1 MNELIVQL
9 QAELNKVKSKGK
21 INGDIQIIQE
31 KLDKLKLETELDPKS
46 ISKITKQLEKMLNQ
60 KINVSNINIDSK
72 VGQQIAN
79 TISKNIEEGIT
90 KASSNK
96 YNKMLTSTKSNN
108 SAQQKFT
115 KTNAIGEPNQ
125 NNSKTIQKA
134 IATNN
139 AYKDSLQNLN
149 LQMSQMDYDAL
160 TKNFKENENSMH
172 GISRLGASLRKQFA
186 EAAQEFSQWLSI
198 SSAVTFAISKTKDA
212 ILEIKELDGILT
224 NISKTSNMTSGQLKQ
239 LGKDAYS
246 SASKY
251 GKTASDYLNSIQE
264 MSNSGFQ
271 GKKGTAMAEQSLM
284 VQAAGDMSAELAN
297 NYIIAANSAYKLNGE
312 ASKLNAILDGQN
324 SITNKNSVAM
334 VDMAEGMLKTA
345 TIASEYKVSV
355 EDLSAMIGTIQSIS
369 KSGGS
374 EVGDAIQSILINL
387 QNVSSDKITG
397 TLDKANASMTETVN
411 GVSKLRNPIAILR
424 DLAKTFNLLDD
435 NAPLKEEILSN
446 IGGEDHAAKLSALL
460 QNMEMFDK
468 MLIDYSTG
476 SGSALES
483 ANKSATNLTG
493 TFNKLSNSWNELVNS
508 LVNSDGL
515 KFGVSLLDSLV
526 QGATK
531 LVSVLTPLGTIGVG
545 AGLFTGFKNTGK
557 CRISV
562 RIS

>member
-21 INGDIQIIQE
+21 INSDIQIIQE

-115 KTNAIGEPNQ
+115 KTNAIEEPNQ

-172 GISRLGASLRKQFA
+172 GISRLGALLRKQFA

-251 GKTASDYLNSIQE
+251 GKTASDYLNSIQA
-264 MSNSGFQ
+264 MSNFGFQ

-284 VQAAGDMSAELAN
+284 AQAAGDMSAELAN

-397 TLDKANASMTETVN
+397 TLDKANASMTETIN

-557 CRISV
+557 CRMSV

>member
-1 MNELIVQL
+1 
-9 QAELNKVKSKGK
+9 
-21 INGDIQIIQE
+21 
-31 KLDKLKLETELDPKS
+31 
-46 ISKITKQLEKMLNQ
+46 MLNQ

-172 GISRLGASLRKQFA
+172 GISRLGALLRKQFA

-251 GKTASDYLNSIQE
+251 GKTASDYLNSIQA

-284 VQAAGDMSAELAN
+284 AQAAGDMSAELAN

-324 SITNKNSVAM
+324 SITNKHSVAM

-493 TFNKLSNSWNELVNS
+493 TFNKLVNS

>member
-21 INGDIQIIQE
+21 INSDIQIIQE

-115 KTNAIGEPNQ
+115 KTNAIEEPNQ

-172 GISRLGASLRKQFA
+172 GISRLGALLRKQFA

-251 GKTASDYLNSIQE
+251 GKTASDYLNSIQA

-284 VQAAGDMSAELAN
+284 AQAAGDMSAELAN

-468 MLIDYSTG
+468 MLIDYSRG

>member
-21 INGDIQIIQE
+21 INDDIQIIQE

-79 TISKNIEEGIT
+79 TISKNIEEGI
-90 KASSNK
+90 
-96 YNKMLTSTKSNN
+96 
-108 SAQQKFT
+108 T

-172 GISRLGASLRKQFA
+172 GISRLGASLRNQFA

-251 GKTASDYLNSIQE
+251 GKTASDYLNSIQA

-284 VQAAGDMSAELAN
+284 AQAAGDMSAELAN

-468 MLIDYSTG
+468 MLIDYSRG

>member
-21 INGDIQIIQE
+21 INSDIQIIQE

-115 KTNAIGEPNQ
+115 KTNAIEEPNQ

-172 GISRLGASLRKQFA
+172 GISRLGALLRKQFA

-251 GKTASDYLNSIQE
+251 GKTASDYLNSIQA

-284 VQAAGDMSAELAN
+284 AQAAGDMSAELAN

-355 EDLSAMIGTIQSIS
+355 ENLSAMIGTIQSIS

-468 MLIDYSTG
+468 MLIDYSRG

>member
-90 KASSNK
+90 K
-96 YNKMLTSTKSNN
+96 
-108 SAQQKFT
+108 
-115 KTNAIGEPNQ
+115 TNAIGEPNQ

-172 GISRLGASLRKQFA
+172 GISRLGASLRNQFA

-251 GKTASDYLNSIQE
+251 GKTASDYLNSIQA

-284 VQAAGDMSAELAN
+284 AQAAGDMSAELAN

-468 MLIDYSTG
+468 MLIDYSRG

>member
-172 GISRLGASLRKQFA
+172 GISRLGALLRKQFA

-251 GKTASDYLNSIQE
+251 GKTASDYLNSIQA

-284 VQAAGDMSAELAN
+284 AQAAGDMSAELAN

>member
-21 INGDIQIIQE
+21 INDDIQIIQE

-79 TISKNIEEGIT
+79 TISKNIEEGI
-90 KASSNK
+90 
-96 YNKMLTSTKSNN
+96 
-108 SAQQKFT
+108 T

-172 GISRLGASLRKQFA
+172 GISRLGASLRNQFA

-251 GKTASDYLNSIQE
+251 GKTASDYLNSIQA

-284 VQAAGDMSAELAN
+284 AQAAGDMSAELAN

-468 MLIDYSTG
+468 MLIDYSRG

-557 CRISV
+557 CRMSV

>member
-21 INGDIQIIQE
+21 INSDIQIIQE

-115 KTNAIGEPNQ
+115 KTNAIEEPNQ

-172 GISRLGASLRKQFA
+172 GISRLGALLRKQFA

-251 GKTASDYLNSIQE
+251 GKTASDYLNSIQA
-264 MSNSGFQ
+264 MSNFGFQ

-284 VQAAGDMSAELAN
+284 AQAAGDMSAELAN

-397 TLDKANASMTETVN
+397 TLDKANASMTETIN